1 MKLLSLNMFENEPYE
16 PVFDVKHLFLGDD
29 TAPEVQ
35 DVCDILQARF
45 SLKYENGLYVETC
58 WDDNLY
64 EEMVDFLKTL
74 GYTLFEPTNIV
85 LAYLG

>member
-16 PVFDVKHLFLGDD
+16 CVYDVKHLFLGDD

-35 DVCDILQARF
+35 DACDILQARF
-45 SLKYENGLYVETC
+45 SLKDEDGLYVETW
-58 WDDNLY
+58 WDDNLF
-64 EEMVDFLKTL
+64 EEMVDFLGTI

-85 LAYLG
+85 LAYQG